1 MRSATGQKRS
11 GKANDSAADAWR
23 EAKVPST
30 QSAVCRRRRPLKLT
44 QPSEQQQ
51 QLTEPRCPAAA
62 ACESE
67 PAARTGHHPARH
79 RGSSGG
85 DTGPGIRKQAHPPP
99 APPPPFQHL
108 GPPASPLEAPP
119 LGPESQVRLSQD
131 AERAYWDPSRPSA
144 EVAKRKPE
152 LRQATMENA
161 VVRSSVRPATP
172 HFCADAQP
180 AYSDGLTQPS

>member
-11 GKANDSAADAWR
+11 GKANDSAADALR

-44 QPSEQQQ
+44 QPSEQR
-51 QLTEPRCPAAA
+51 QLTEPRCPAAS

-67 PAARTGHHPARH
+67 PAARTGHHPALH

-85 DTGPGIRKQAHPPP
+85 DTGPSIRKQAHPPP
-99 APPPPFQHL
+99 LPPPFRHL
-108 GPPASPLEAPP
+108 GPPASPLEAAP

-144 EVAKRKPE
+144 EVAKREPE
-152 LRQATMENA
+152 LRQATMETA

-172 HFCADAQP
+172 LFVAAAQP
-180 AYSDGLTQPS
+180 A